1 MSDNFYRA
9 FEDRYRGARP
19 LIKARLMAY
28 QPFFAPLAALYPGG
42 AVLDLGCGR
51 GEWLELLTEHG
62 FAPRGVDLDQGM
74 LAACRERGLHAE
86 LTDALSALR
95 ACGDASVAM
104 VSAFHLVE
112 HIPFDQVQLL
122 IAEALRVLLPGG
134 LLIMETPNPENLVVG
149 ASSFY
154 MDPSHLKPIPA
165 PLLEFVTGFAG
176 FPRHKVLRLQE
187 AAQLHTDAP
196 IGLIN
201 VLDGVSPDYAVLG
214 QKDAPPEALA
224 AFAAPFAAKF
234 GIGLSDLALRFEEQ
248 DNQRRNELHAGIARA
263 EHTIQRVEHAL
274 QDGLV
279 SLGEAHQGVA
289 RVAAGVEQHRLR
301 LEMAEPILQRVGPH
315 ADRLAELQGQMV
327 QQVQL
332 ALQAQT
338 QFQAQIGH
346 IQGQLQGQL
355 DALGHRTGVAEARAQ
370 QADAHVAAL
379 LASSSWRVTA
389 PLRALAGTT
398 YRLRSAAR
406 EGRLASGVKRR
417 LSGPLL
423 TFMRAMLRRPRI
435 KRVALT
441 VLRRFPG
448 LHARLYGVLRRGNA
462 PPPPPAAAA
471 PTPSASAADL
481 SPREQRMYHELKQA
495 MEARNK

>member
-9 FEDRYRGARP
+9 FEDRYRGSRE
-19 LIKARLMAY
+19 LITARLTSYA
-28 QPFFAPLAALYPGG
+28 PFYAPLAALYPGG

-51 GEWLELLTEHG
+51 GEWLELLAGQG
-62 FAPRGVDLDQGM
+62 FAPFGVDLDAGM
-74 LAACRERGLHAE
+74 LEACRERGLHAE

-95 ACGDASVAM
+95 ARPDASVAM

-154 MDPSHLKPIPA
+154 MDPSHLKPIPS

-201 VLDGVSPDYAVLG
+201 VLDGVSPDYAVVG
-214 QKDAPPEALA
+214 QKDAPSEALA
-224 AFAAPFAAKF
+224 AFEAPFAAKF

-248 DNQRRNELHAGIARA
+248 DNRRRTELHAAID
-263 EHTIQRVEHAL
+263 RVEHAL
-274 QDGLV
+274 QAGLV
-279 SLGEAHQGVA
+279 SLDAAHQGVA
-289 RVAAGVEQHRLR
+289 RVASGVDHLR
-301 LEMAEPILQRVGPH
+301 QRQDMAEPLLQRVGPN

-332 ALQAQT
+332 ALQVQT
-338 QFQAQIGH
+338 QFQAHIG
-346 IQGQLQGQL
+346 QVQGQL
-355 DALGHRTGVAEARAQ
+355 DSLGHRIGAAEARAQ
-370 QADAHVAAL
+370 QADAHVAAM
-379 LASSSWRVTA
+379 LASTSWRVTA
-389 PLRALAGTT
+389 PLRMVAGSA
-398 YRLRSAAR
+398 YRLGSATR
-406 EGRLASGVKRR
+406 DGRLASGAKRR
-417 LSGPLL
+417 LAGPLL
-423 TFMRAMLRRPRI
+423 TFMRAMLRRPRV
-435 KRVALT
+435 KRMALT

-448 LHARLYGVLRRGNA
+448 LHARLYGILRRGNA
-462 PPPPPAAAA
+462 PPAPPAAAPA
-471 PTPSASAADL
+471 HGSSAADL

>member
-19 LIKARLMAY
+19 LIKSRLMAY
-28 QPFFAPLAALYPGG
+28 QPFFAPLIALYPGA

-62 FAPRGVDLDQGM
+62 FAPRGVDLDEGM
-74 LAACRERGLHAE
+74 LAACRERGLHAD

-95 ACGDASVAM
+95 AQGDASVAM

-112 HIPFDQVQLL
+112 HIPFDQVQLM

-154 MDPSHLKPIPA
+154 MDPSHLKPIPS

-201 VLDGVSPDYAVLG
+201 VLDGVSPDYAVVG
-214 QKDAPPEALA
+214 QKDAPPAALA
-224 AFAAPFAAKF
+224 AFAAPFATKF

-248 DNQRRNELHAGIARA
+248 DNRRRTELYAGIA
-263 EHTIQRVEHAL
+263 RVEHAL
-274 QDGLV
+274 QAGLV

-301 LEMAEPILQRVGPH
+301 LDMAEPILQRVGPN

-332 ALQAQT
+332 ALQAQN
-338 QFQAQIGH
+338 QV
-346 IQGQLQGQL
+346 QGQL
-355 DALGHRTGVAEARAQ
+355 DALGHRIGMAEARAQ

-379 LASSSWRVTA
+379 LDSTSWRATA
-389 PLRALAGTT
+389 PLRAVAGSA

-417 LSGPLL
+417 LAGPLV
-423 TFMRAMLRRPRI
+423 TFMRAMLRRPRV

-448 LHARLYGVLRRGNA
+448 LHARLYGILRRGNA
-462 PPPPPAAAA
+462 PPPPPPAAS
-471 PTPSASAADL
+471 PTHSASAADL